1 MRSRSIGILALMHG
15 AEVFAEH
22 QFQRFLVLLH
32 IADNRARR
40 KLDFLASGTAPFNRD
55 TVNTLKN
62 HQRWFLHRK
71 QFPTGQNRLPVPVDF
86 NPTCCP
92 VSCFLTVLPLDFIF
106 PDLTSPI

>member
-71 QFPTGQNRLPVPVDF
+71 QFPTGQNRLPALVDSTL
-86 NPTCCP
+86 PAAP
-92 VSCFLTVLPLDFIF
+92 FLAF
-106 PDLTSPI
+106 